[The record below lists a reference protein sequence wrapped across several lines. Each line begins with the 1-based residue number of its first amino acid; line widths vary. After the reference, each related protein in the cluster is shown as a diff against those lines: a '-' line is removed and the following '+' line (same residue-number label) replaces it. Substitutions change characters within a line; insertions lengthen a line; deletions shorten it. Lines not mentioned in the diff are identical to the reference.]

1 MRFYEVIYENPGVEK
16 ARARKRSHQLP
27 SLWGQGEGDLS
38 CSNLIML
45 SLGVMSSDMEQAK
58 QDLDLKRERERE
70 RARNFRRMLPCTL
83 GILKFLD

>member
-38 CSNLIML
+38 CSNLVML

-58 QDLDLKRERERE
+58 QDLDLKREREKGPGTSGE
-70 RARNFRRMLPCTL
+70 CYLVLSAS
-83 GILKFLD
+83 

>member
-58 QDLDLKRERERE
+58 QDLDLKRERER
-70 RARNFRRMLPCTL
+70 ARNFRRMLPCTL